1 MHRILLQKRPAETGG
16 FMQGKTVSEKE
27 IGKQLLLEQP
37 LMQKHPYA
45 GESAA
50 AYFGESLTN
59 RIVNI
64 VTIV

>member
-1 MHRILLQKRPAETGG
+1 
-16 FMQGKTVSEKE
+16 MQGKTVSEKE